1 MTLTKKTTINTS
13 ESLSGLSPHCLGKRC
28 STSRIRSKAETRN
41 MEQIGKDK
49 HNKPG
54 SLQHKEQYATV
65 CALCSVPCA
74 LRPVPCVCILI
85 IELLILKN
93 SLIGIF
99 LLQSKITTHK
109 T

>member
-74 LRPVPCVCILI
+74 LCPAP
-85 IELLILKN
+85 
-93 SLIGIF
+93 
-99 LLQSKITTHK
+99 
-109 T
+109 